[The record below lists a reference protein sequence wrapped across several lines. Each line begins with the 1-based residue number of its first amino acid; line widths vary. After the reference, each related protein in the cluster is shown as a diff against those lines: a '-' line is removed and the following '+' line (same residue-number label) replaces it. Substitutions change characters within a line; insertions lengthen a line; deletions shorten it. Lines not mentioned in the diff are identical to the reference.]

1 MGYQFMDAY
10 GFGELLRERRREL
23 GLSQAEVAAQ
33 VGASRQWVIDI
44 EKGKERAELGM
55 AFKLAEVLG
64 VQFKVQKKTPPK
76 NSAVSE
82 AQLQAA
88 QQTMQALAASMSFL
102 DKNN

>member
-1 MGYQFMDAY
+1 MSDQFMDAY

-64 VQFKVQKKTPPK
+64 VQLKVQKKALPK
-76 NSAVSE
+76 QKAI
-82 AQLQAA
+82 LDHRHKQAA
-88 QQTMQALAASMSFL
+88 QAMQDIAASMSFL
-102 DKNN
+102 DGK